1 MQIKLGARYSEF
13 APFEQFATQE
23 SLQELKQGAEQ
34 KYGGC
39 YGLTIDQFWGICNG
53 DLSIIGIDPKQVKEG
68 KFDWETLTV
77 GQEYWKKRFDDFAN
91 EIANACKR
99 MSIKPTPEQE
109 QAANGCVKIEPMEQ
123 MLIFV
128 RSYFGLPSFTAA
140 GERTM
145 GEYITARKDDY
156 NKKRMQRNWEE
167 IQRRKL
173 KKARK

>member
-1 MQIKLGARYSEF
+1 MEVTSKTLYSEF

-23 SLQELKQGAEQ
+23 SLQELKRAAEQ
-34 KYGGC
+34 LYGNC
-39 YGLTIDQFWGICNG
+39 YGLTVDEFWGIVNG
-53 DLSIIGIDPKQVKEG
+53 DFSYIGITPETRESEPTVYQV
-68 KFDWETLTV
+68 
-77 GQEYWKKRFDDFAN
+77 YWIKRFNDFTQ

-99 MSIKPTPEQE
+99 MTIKATPEQE

-128 RSYFGLPSFTAA
+128 RSYFGLPSFKAA
-140 GERTM
+140 GLITM

-156 NKKRMQRNWEE
+156 NQKRTQRNWED

-173 KKARK
+173 KRNKR